1 VVAEQLSSCILKR
14 SVDVYAAVAV
24 TLVVCSDTCVCS
36 HVCLYVLQ
44 QHTTT
49 HNRNGE
55 AVSMTLKHK
64 PDREDEVLRIAAA
77 NGWVTTVST

>member
-1 VVAEQLSSCILKR
+1 MQLVAVVVALAL
-14 SVDVYAAVAV
+14 
-24 TLVVCSDTCVCS
+24 CSDTACTKMCVCG
-36 HVCLYVLQ
+36 LQ
-44 QHTTT
+44 QYTTT
-49 HNRNGE
+49 HHRNGE